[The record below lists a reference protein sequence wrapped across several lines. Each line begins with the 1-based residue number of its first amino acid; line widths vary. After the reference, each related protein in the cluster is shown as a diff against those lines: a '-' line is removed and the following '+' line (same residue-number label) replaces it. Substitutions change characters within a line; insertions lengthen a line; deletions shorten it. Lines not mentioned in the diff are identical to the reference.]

1 MPPGNQLRTAAWYGD
16 QPLELQFPGDWDVT
30 VLWPHT
36 PPPLS
41 SDDILEALARPAAG
55 PPVAAL
61 CSGKSRPLVI
71 VDDLNRPT
79 PVGCVMPFLL
89 RQLGDAGI
97 PARDVTILM
106 ARGSHGAPRR
116 EAMLRKIGPEAAA
129 NCRFVLHDPSHDTV
143 HVGTTSFGTPVYV
156 NRAVLAADLVIGIG
170 GVYPNHTAG
179 FGGGSKLALGVLD
192 LRVISQLH
200 HRHDSCGWGSPALEA
215 AFRRELDEIAQ
226 LIALRFLVTV
236 HVNADRAPIRVRCGD
251 HRVYYREEVAFAR
264 EAFCAPLPDGADVV
278 IANAFPNDLSL
289 TFALMKG
296 DYPLRRCGADASRVL
311 LASCSE
317 GVGSHG
323 VYPIVRAPWLHE
335 RRDRLRR
342 LSLLTARELAGKLVG
357 RARRL
362 LRPRRSAAP
371 RPDDVPQASR
381 QHRHPIWLYR
391 TTQLSGRL
399 PSTAR
404 GAHVVPT
411 WAEVVTAVRQ
421 EQGCRERIRVL
432 VYPCAPLQIL
442 EDRQGMGVA

>member
-1 MPPGNQLRTAAWYGD
+1 
-16 QPLELQFPGDWDVT
+16 LELQFPGDWDVT

-55 PPVAAL
+55 PPLAAL

-143 HVGTTSFGTPVYV
+143 NVGTTSFGTPVYV

-251 HRVYYREEVAFAR
+251 HRLYYREEVAF
-264 EAFCAPLPDGADVV
+264 
-278 IANAFPNDLSL
+278 
-289 TFALMKG
+289 
-296 DYPLRRCGADASRVL
+296 
-311 LASCSE
+311 
-317 GVGSHG
+317 
-323 VYPIVRAPWLHE
+323 
-335 RRDRLRR
+335 
-342 LSLLTARELAGKLVG
+342 ARELAGKLVG

-432 VYPCAPLQIL
+432 VCPCAPPQLL
-442 EDRQGMGVA
+442 EYRPV